1 MTRLVAVRIVGV
13 TYTRADGGSLTVHYK
28 AMPMELRDKLPP
40 IAHGVGESSGPD
52 LALLPPSAVVLP
64 DGPASPGPIRIFAA
78 QPVPNNPAAFILPYE
93 IAGQRK
99 TIFFS
104 LVDDALGRGAFV
116 ITVNP
121 PRPRRRHQSI
131 KVARRARRA
140 FQNRPGRGVVRLLRP
155 QAPP

>member
-1 MTRLVAVRIVGV
+1 MVVRIVRA

-28 AMPMELRDKLPP
+28 AMPLELRDKRTPL
-40 IAHGVGESSGPD
+40 AHGIGESSGPD
-52 LALLPPSAVVLP
+52 LSLLPASAVVLP

-121 PRPRRRHQSI
+121 PRPRRPATS
-131 KVARRARRA
+131 
-140 FQNRPGRGVVRLLRP
+140 P
-155 QAPP
+155 